1 MDFWKE
7 LSKPANTNAFML
19 SFWASMGTFLGGL
32 LVLLLVGL
40 LGADPGSR
48 GTAKVM
54 GILQAVSAGV
64 MIFMTCFHLLPEST
78 ESVGSR
84 QSMIYFFLGVIAF
97 GVLEEFIIPH
107 EAEQKEVKKG
117 KKSTGV
123 RDINQKDQME
133 LYRTSLITFI
143 AMALHNIPEGISVY
157 LASLSNQKM
166 VRLVHVGLS
175 IGYCYHAP

>member
-7 LSKPANTNAFML
+7 LSKPANANAFMS

-54 GILQAVSAGV
+54 GILQALSAGV

-97 GVLEEFIIPH
+97 GVLEEVIIPH
-107 EAEQKEVKKG
+107 EKEEKASKKG
-117 KKSTGV
+117 KKSDGITE
-123 RDINQKDQME
+123 INQKDQFE

-166 VRLVHVGLS
+166 VHIVHLGLS
-175 IGYCYHAP
+175 IGSGDHAS